1 MPGSQVSL
9 NYIFTE
15 MNFFNLTLSI
25 ISEDFNK
32 PGTLLIPCDN

>member
-1 MPGSQVSL
+1 MPDSQVSL
-9 NYIFTE
+9 NYNFIE
-15 MNFFNLTLSI
+15 MKYLNFNLSI